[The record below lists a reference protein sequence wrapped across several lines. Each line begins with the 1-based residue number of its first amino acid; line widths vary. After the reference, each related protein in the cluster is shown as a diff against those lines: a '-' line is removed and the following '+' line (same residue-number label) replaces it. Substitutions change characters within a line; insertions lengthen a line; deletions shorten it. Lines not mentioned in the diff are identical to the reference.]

1 MKFVDISGFG
11 HSGKGVVT
19 DLLKEFDGYQV
30 PHYNFEFNLIRIQ
43 GGLINLM
50 QDLVENWSPIRSNA
64 AIYRFRNVIERI
76 GTTASITKPSSWFI
90 ANGMNY
96 EGYFNN
102 HFFEE
107 SHKFIEQLVHFSYEG
122 EWPYPMIDEPG
133 YKQFWQRFL
142 LKTKLKKAF
151 KREILVSIP
160 HNFVELCNIYLNN
173 LFSHLLEPGKKVMIL
188 HNALEPFNPTDGI
201 RLLGDAKIIVV
212 QRDPRDIFASTLS
225 QENSYVPEYETS
237 RHWQIKRDFLLSSR
251 IEDFIFRQKTLY
263 SQIVEKEEKNVLR
276 VSYEE
281 VILNYEE
288 SLSRIYSF
296 LGEDRSVHVNKGKYL
311 IPEMSKNNI
320 GLWKKVNKPEEIRKI
335 ENALGEFCYNG

>member
-11 HSGKGVVT
+11 HSGKGVIT
-19 DLLKEFDGYQV
+19 DLLKEFEGYQV

-76 GTTASITKPSSWFI
+76 GTTASIKKPSSWFI
-90 ANGMNY
+90 SNGMNY
-96 EGYFNN
+96 EGYFQN

-107 SHKFIEQLVHFSYEG
+107 SNKFIEQLIHFGYEG

-133 YKQFWQRFL
+133 YKQFWQRLL
-142 LKTKLKKAF
+142 LKSKFKTSF
-151 KREILVSIP
+151 KRDILVSVP
-160 HNFVELCNIYLNN
+160 WNFVELCNTYLNN
-173 LFSHLLEPGKKVMIL
+173 LFRYVLEPGKSVMIL
-188 HNALEPFNPTDGI
+188 HNALEPFNPSDGI
-201 RLLGDAKIIVV
+201 KLLGDAKVIVV

-225 QENSYVPEYETS
+225 VESSYVPEYETS

-263 SQIVEKEEKNVLR
+263 NQITNKEDKNVLR
-276 VSYEE
+276 VSYEDM
-281 VILNYEE
+281 ILNYEE
-288 SLSRIYSF
+288 SLTRVYSF
-296 LGEDRSVHVNKGKYL
+296 LGEDSNIHVHKGKHFK
-311 IPEMSKNNI
+311 PEMSKNNI
-320 GLWKKVNKPEEIRKI
+320 GLWKKINQSDEIRKI
-335 ENALGEFCYNG
+335 ENELNQFCYHG